1 MASERLAA
9 AEWAELFADS
19 DCVAVVAAAVENS
32 YRLSIVTLMMILE
45 TRQGKVP
52 SMMVLGRLQTFL
64 RAGIINTSLIISV
77 YICLQLLL
85 HVNSFDISREI
96 LFAGRGK
103 RKKNNSELV
112 NFIRNS
118 SFFI

>member
-1 MASERLAA
+1 MASEQLAA

-19 DCVAVVAAAVENS
+19 DCVAVVAAAVESS
-32 YRLSIVTLMMILE
+32 YRLSIGTLMMILE

-85 HVNSFDISREI
+85 HVNSFEFREKFYLLEGEREKKTFRNRKFHKK
-96 LFAGRGK
+96 LF
-103 RKKNNSELV
+103 
-112 NFIRNS
+112 
-118 SFFI
+118 FFI